1 MDYNLPQLYWEVGNR
16 AADYET
22 LIRWWSN
29 HAGNRPLFVG
39 QSVERTVKHPDP
51 SNPSQHQMAL
61 KYHLQRSLPGIYG
74 SCQWY
79 AAAVC
84 QNPQGYQDMLRQVY
98 HSTPALQPIMPWIDS
113 KAPRKPRRTSVI
125 WTEDGPVL
133 FWRAPRGRKEMNKAR
148 QYVVYRF
155 VRGEKIDLEDA
166 SHILAITSQTFL
178 PLSYEGGRTEY
189 TYVVTALDRLH
200 NESKASKENVTL

>member
-1 MDYNLPQLYWEVGNR
+1 MF
-16 AADYET
+16 T
-22 LIRWWSN
+22 
-29 HAGNRPLFVG
+29 
-39 QSVERTVKHPDP
+39 
-51 SNPSQHQMAL
+51 AL
-61 KYHLQRSLPGIYG
+61 AM
-74 SCQWY
+74 C
-79 AAAVC
+79 
-84 QNPQGYQDMLRQVY
+84 
-98 HSTPALQPIMPWIDS
+98 
-113 KAPRKPRRTSVI
+113 
-125 WTEDGPVL
+125 PVL
-133 FWRAPRGRKEMNKAR
+133 FWRAPRGRKEMSKAR

>member
-1 MDYNLPQLYWEVGNR
+1 MGNR
-16 AADYET
+16 VADYET

-29 HAGNRPLFVG
+29 HAGNRPLYIG

-51 SNPSQHQMAL
+51 TNPSQHQMAL
-61 KYHLQRSLPGIYG
+61 KYNLQRSLPGIYG

-113 KAPRKPRRTSVI
+113 KRPKKPRRTTVL
-125 WTEDGPVL
+125 WTENGPVL
-133 FWRAPRGRKEMNKAR
+133 FWKAPRGKKEMQKAR

-155 VRGEKIDLEDA
+155 VKGEKVDLEES
-166 SHILAITSQTFL
+166 SHILCITSQTFL
-178 PLSYEGGRTEY
+178 PLAYEGGNTDY
-189 TYVVTALDRLH
+189 VYVVTALDRLH
-200 NESKASKENVTL
+200 NESKAVKKKVRL